1 MPNVIVI
8 GDKCTDKYIFGET
21 TRLSPEQPV
30 PVLDQTTIEERPG
43 MAANVEVNLKAFGV
57 NTVLLSQREQIS
69 KTRFIDT
76 NSGYQL
82 MRLDE
87 TPKVGRIANA
97 ELKMALMHMN
107 PDAIVIS
114 DYDKGYI
121 TEDDLWH
128 LCHNFNRPVFVDT
141 KKRRLFQK
149 DNVFWKINKKEYNDL
164 DKDHLP
170 NDTHL
175 IVTLGSAGATWAG
188 TKFLP
193 QVVKVFDVC
202 GAGDTF
208 MAALVYEFLKTQNM
222 QKSIDLANRA
232 AAISVTHPGAYYLN
246 QDDIESLYGARNG
259 QDSSKQSGLDA
270 PEITSLVERTYM

>member
-1 MPNVIVI
+1 MANVIVI
-8 GDKCTDKYIFGET
+8 GDKCTDKYVFGET

-30 PVLDQTTIEERPG
+30 PVLDQTRIEERPG
-43 MAANVEVNLKAFGV
+43 MAANTELNLKAFGI
-57 NTVLLSQREQIS
+57 NTVLLSQREQIT

-87 TPKVGRIANA
+87 TPEVGRIANA
-97 ELKMALMHMN
+97 ELKMAMMHMN

-114 DYDKGYI
+114 DYDKGYLND
-121 TEDDLWH
+121 DDLWN

-141 KKRRLFQK
+141 KKRSLFHK
-149 DNVFWKINKKEYNDL
+149 DNVFWKINKKEYDL
-164 DKDHLP
+164 LDRDHMP
-170 NDTHL
+170 NNTHL
-175 IVTLGSAGATWAG
+175 IVTLGSRGVMWNG
-188 TKFLP
+188 LVFQP
-193 QVVKVFDVC
+193 QLVKVFDVC

-208 MAALVYEFLKTQNM
+208 LAALVYEFLKTSNM

-246 QDDIESLYGARNG
+246 KQDIESLYGGIDG
-259 QDSSKQSGLDA
+259 QTNSQQSGSDA
-270 PEITSLVERTYM
+270 HEIAGLVKRTYM

>member
-1 MPNVIVI
+1 MHNVIVI
-8 GDKCTDKYIFGET
+8 GDKCTDKYVFGET

-30 PVLDQTTIEERPG
+30 PVLDQTRIEERPG
-43 MAANVEVNLKAFGV
+43 MAGNTELNLKAFGV
-57 NTVLLSQREQIS
+57 NTVLLSQRESIT
-69 KTRFIDT
+69 KTRFVDT

-87 TPKVGRIANA
+87 TPQVSRIANA
-97 ELKMALMHMN
+97 ELKMAMMHLN

-121 TEDDLWH
+121 NDDDLWH

-149 DNVFWKINKKEYNDL
+149 DNVYWKINKKEYDDL
-164 DKDHLP
+164 IQDHLP
-170 NDTHL
+170 NLSNL
-175 IVTLGSAGATWAG
+175 IVTLGSAGASWNG
-188 TKFLP
+188 MIFKP

-208 MAALVYEFLKTQNM
+208 LAALVYEFLKTKNM
-222 QKSIDLANRA
+222 QTAIEFANKA
-232 AAISVTHPGAYYLN
+232 AAIAVTHPGAYHLTKK
-246 QDDIESLYGARNG
+246 DIESLYE
-259 QDSSKQSGLDA
+259 K
-270 PEITSLVERTYM
+270 V

>member
-1 MPNVIVI
+1 MANVIVI
-8 GDKCTDKYIFGET
+8 GDKCTDKYVFGTT

-30 PVLDQTTIEERPG
+30 PVLDQTRIEERPG
-43 MAANVEVNLKAFGV
+43 MAGNTELNLQAFGI
-57 NTVLLSQREQIS
+57 NTVLLSQRELIT
-69 KTRFIDT
+69 KTRFVDT

-87 TPKVGRIANA
+87 TPEVGRIANA
-97 ELKMALMHMN
+97 ELKMAMMHMN

-121 TEDDLWH
+121 TDDDLWH
-128 LCHNFNRPVFVDT
+128 LCNNFNRPVFVDT
-141 KKRRLFQK
+141 KKRSLFHK

-170 NDTHL
+170 NDSHL
-175 IVTLGSAGATWAG
+175 IVTLGCDGALWAG
-188 TKFLP
+188 MKFLP

-208 MAALVYEFLKTQNM
+208 MAALVYEFLKTSNM

-232 AAISVTHPGAYYLN
+232 AAISVTHPGAYYLSQN
-246 QDDIESLYGARNG
+246 DIETLYGGGNG
-259 QDSSKQSGLDA
+259 KTSIQQSGSDA
-270 PEITSLVERTYM
+270 PTITGVVA

>member
-1 MPNVIVI
+1 MHIVIVI
-8 GDKCTDKYIFGET
+8 GDKCTDKYVFGET

-30 PVLDQTTIEERPG
+30 PVLDQTRIEERPG
-43 MAANVEVNLKAFGV
+43 MAGNTELNLKAFGV
-57 NTVLLSQREQIS
+57 NTVLLSQRESIT
-69 KTRFIDT
+69 KTRFVDT

-87 TPKVGRIANA
+87 TPQVSRIANA
-97 ELKMALMHMN
+97 ELKMAMMHLN

-121 TEDDLWH
+121 NDDDLWH

-149 DNVFWKINKKEYNDL
+149 DNVYWKINKKEYDDL
-164 DKDHLP
+164 IQDHLP
-170 NDTHL
+170 NLSNL
-175 IVTLGSAGATWAG
+175 IVTLGSAGASWNG
-188 TKFLP
+188 MIFKP

-208 MAALVYEFLKTQNM
+208 LAALVYEFLKTKNM
-222 QKSIDLANRA
+222 QTAIEFANKA
-232 AAISVTHPGAYYLN
+232 AAIAVTHPGAYHLTKK
-246 QDDIESLYGARNG
+246 DIESLYE
-259 QDSSKQSGLDA
+259 K
-270 PEITSLVERTYM
+270 V

>member
-8 GDKCTDKYIFGET
+8 GDKCTDKYVFGET

-30 PVLDQTTIEERPG
+30 PVLDQTRIEERPG
-43 MAANVEVNLKAFGV
+43 MAANVEINLKAFGV
-57 NTVLLSQREQIS
+57 NTVLLSQREQIT

-76 NSGYQL
+76 RSGYQL

-114 DYDKGYI
+114 DYDKGYLSD
-121 TEDDLWH
+121 EDLWH
-128 LCHNFNRPVFVDT
+128 ICNNINRPVFVDT

-149 DNVFWKINKKEYNDL
+149 DNVYWKINRKEYDDL
-164 DKDHLP
+164 IQDHIP
-170 NDTHL
+170 NNSHL
-175 IVTLGSAGATWAG
+175 IVTLGSDGASWNG
-188 TKFLP
+188 LIFKP
-193 QVVKVFDVC
+193 EIVKVFDVC

-208 MAALVYEFLKTQNM
+208 LSALVYQFLQTENM
-222 QKSIDLANRA
+222 QEAIIYANKA
-232 AAISVTHPGAYYLN
+232 AAISVTHPGAYHLSN
-246 QDDIESLYGARNG
+246 KDIVSIGG
-259 QDSSKQSGLDA
+259 KK
-270 PEITSLVERTYM
+270 

>member
-57 NTVLLSQREQIS
+57 NTLLLSQREVIT
-69 KTRFIDT
+69 KTRFVDT
-76 NSGYQL
+76 NSGYQF

-87 TPKVGRIANA
+87 TPEVTPITSA
-97 ELKMALMHMN
+97 EVKMALMHIN

-121 TEDDLWH
+121 SDENLWL
-128 LCHNFNRPVFVDT
+128 LCNNINRPVFVDT

-149 DNVFWKINKKEYNDL
+149 DNVYWKINKKEYDDL
-164 DKDHLP
+164 IQDHLP
-170 NDTHL
+170 NDSHL
-175 IVTLGSAGATWAG
+175 IVTLGSDGASWNG
-188 TKFLP
+188 LIFKP
-193 QVVKVFDVC
+193 EPVKVFDVC

-208 MAALVYEFLKTQNM
+208 MASLVYKFLKTKDM
-222 QKSIDLANRA
+222 GASIEFANKA
-232 AAISVTHPGAYYLN
+232 AAISVTHPGAYHLN
-246 QDDIESLYGARNG
+246 QQDIKSIGE
-259 QDSSKQSGLDA
+259 
-270 PEITSLVERTYM
+270 

>member
-1 MPNVIVI
+1 MSNVIVI
-8 GDKCTDKYIFGET
+8 GDKCTDKYIFGECS
-21 TRLSPEQPV
+21 RLSPEQPV
-30 PVLDQTTIEERPG
+30 PVLDKTRIEERPG
-43 MAANVEVNLKAFGV
+43 MAGNTELNLKAFGI
-57 NTVLLSQREQIS
+57 NTILLSQRELIT
-69 KTRFIDT
+69 KTRFVDT

-87 TPKVGRIANA
+87 TPEVSRIANA
-97 ELKMALMHMN
+97 EVKMAMMHMN

-121 TEDDLWH
+121 TDDDLWH
-128 LCHNFNRPVFVDT
+128 LCHNFNIPVFVDT
-141 KKRRLFQK
+141 KKRRLFHK

-170 NDTHL
+170 NDSHL
-175 IVTLGSAGATWAG
+175 IVTLGSAGAIWAG

-208 MAALVYEFLKTQNM
+208 MAALVYEFLKTKNM

-232 AAISVTHPGAYYLN
+232 AAISVTHPGAYYLSQN
-246 QDDIESLYGARNG
+246 DIESLYGGGDG
-259 QDSSKQSGLDA
+259 QVNSKQIRSNA
-270 PEITSLVERTYM
+270 PQVTGVVA

>member
-1 MPNVIVI
+1 MANVIVI
-8 GDKCTDKYIFGET
+8 GDKCTDKYVFGET

-30 PVLDQTTIEERPG
+30 PVLDQTRIEERPG
-43 MAANVEVNLKAFGV
+43 MAGNTELNLKAFGV
-57 NTVLLSQREQIS
+57 NTVLLSQREPIT
-69 KTRFIDT
+69 KTRFVDT

-87 TPKVGRIANA
+87 TPKVSRIANA
-97 ELKMALMHMN
+97 EVKMAMMHMN

-121 TEDDLWH
+121 SDDDLWH

-141 KKRRLFQK
+141 KKRRLFHK
-149 DNVFWKINKKEYNDL
+149 DNVFWKINKKEYDL
-164 DKDHLP
+164 LDRDHMP

-175 IVTLGSAGATWAG
+175 IVTLGSRGVMWSGFT
-188 TKFLP
+188 FQP

-208 MAALVYEFLKTQNM
+208 LAALVYEFLKTSNM

-246 QDDIESLYGARNG
+246 QDDIETLYGGGNG
-259 QDSSKQSGLDA
+259 KTSIQQSGSDA
-270 PEITSLVERTYM
+270 PTITGVVA

>member
-1 MPNVIVI
+1 MANVIVI
-8 GDKCTDKYIFGET
+8 GDKCTDKYVFGET

-30 PVLDQTTIEERPG
+30 PVLDQTRIEERPG
-43 MAANVEVNLKAFGV
+43 MAGNTELNLKAFGI
-57 NTVLLSQREQIS
+57 NTVLLSQREQIT

-87 TPKVGRIANA
+87 TPQVSRIANA
-97 ELKMALMHMN
+97 EVKMAMMHMN

-121 TEDDLWH
+121 NDDDLWH

-149 DNVFWKINKKEYNDL
+149 DNVYWKINRKEYDDL
-164 DKDHLP
+164 IQDHIP
-170 NDTHL
+170 DDSHL
-175 IVTLGSAGATWAG
+175 IVTLGSDGASWNG
-188 TKFLP
+188 LIFKP
-193 QVVKVFDVC
+193 EIVKVFDVC

-208 MAALVYEFLKTQNM
+208 LAALVYEFLKTSNM
-222 QKSIDLANRA
+222 QTAIEFANRA

-246 QDDIESLYGARNG
+246 QDDIKSLFGGGNG
-259 QDSSKQSGLDA
+259 QVNRQQSRSDA
-270 PEITSLVERTYM
+270 LQATGVAKRTHM

>member
-1 MPNVIVI
+1 MANVIVI
-8 GDKCTDKYIFGET
+8 GDKCTDKYIFGECN
-21 TRLSPEQPV
+21 RLSPEQPV
-30 PVLDQTTIEERPG
+30 PVLDQTKIEERPG
-43 MAANVEVNLKAFGV
+43 MAGNTELNLQAFGI
-57 NTVLLSQREQIS
+57 NTVLLSQRELIT
-69 KTRFIDT
+69 KTRFVDT

-97 ELKMALMHMN
+97 ELKMAMMHMN

-121 TEDDLWH
+121 TDDDLWH
-128 LCHNFNRPVFVDT
+128 LCNNFNRPVFVDT
-141 KKRRLFQK
+141 KKRRLFHK
-149 DNVFWKINKKEYNDL
+149 DNVFWKINKKEYDLL

-170 NDTHL
+170 NDSHL
-175 IVTLGSAGATWAG
+175 IVTLGSDGALWSG
-188 TKFLP
+188 MKFLP

-208 MAALVYEFLKTQNM
+208 MAALVYEFLKTKNM

-246 QDDIESLYGARNG
+246 QDDIESLFGGGNG
-259 QDSSKQSGLDA
+259 QVNSQQSRSDA
-270 PEITSLVERTYM
+270 LQATGVAKRTHM

>member
-1 MPNVIVI
+1 MTNVIVI
-8 GDKCTDKYIFGET
+8 GDKCTDKYVFGET

-30 PVLDQTTIEERPG
+30 PVLDQTRIEERPG
-43 MAANVEVNLKAFGV
+43 MAANTELNLKAFGI
-57 NTVLLSQREQIS
+57 NTVLLSQREQIT

-87 TPKVGRIANA
+87 TPQVSRIANA
-97 ELKMALMHMN
+97 ELKMAMMHMN

-121 TEDDLWH
+121 NDDDLWN
-128 LCHNFNRPVFVDT
+128 LCHNLNRPVFVDT
-141 KKRRLFQK
+141 KKRRLFHK
-149 DNVFWKINKKEYNDL
+149 ENVFWKINKKEYDLL

-175 IVTLGSAGATWAG
+175 IVTLGNRGVMWNGLT
-188 TKFLP
+188 FQP

-208 MAALVYEFLKTQNM
+208 LSALVYEFLKTKDM

-246 QDDIESLYGARNG
+246 KNDIESLYGGENE
-259 QDSSKQSGLDA
+259 S
-270 PEITSLVERTYM
+270 

>member
-1 MPNVIVI
+1 
-8 GDKCTDKYIFGET
+8 
-21 TRLSPEQPV
+21 
-30 PVLDQTTIEERPG
+30 
-43 MAANVEVNLKAFGV
+43 MAGNTELNLQAFGI
-57 NTVLLSQREQIS
+57 NTVLLSQRELIT
-69 KTRFIDT
+69 KTRFVDT

-97 ELKMALMHMN
+97 ELKMAMMHMN

-121 TEDDLWH
+121 TDDDLWH
-128 LCHNFNRPVFVDT
+128 LCNNFNRPVFVDT
-141 KKRRLFQK
+141 KKRRLFHK

-170 NDTHL
+170 NDSHL
-175 IVTLGSAGATWAG
+175 IVTLGSAGAIWAG

-208 MAALVYEFLKTQNM
+208 MAALVYEFLKTKNM

-232 AAISVTHPGAYYLN
+232 AAISVTHPGAYYLSQN
-246 QDDIESLYGARNG
+246 DIETLYGGGNG
-259 QDSSKQSGLDA
+259 KTSIQQSGSDA
-270 PEITSLVERTYM
+270 PTITGVVA

>member
-1 MPNVIVI
+1 MHNVIVI
-8 GDKCTDKYIFGET
+8 GDKCTDKYVFGKT

-30 PVLDQTTIEERPG
+30 PVLDQTRIEERPG
-43 MAANVEVNLKAFGV
+43 MAGNTELNLQAFGV
-57 NTVLLSQREQIS
+57 NTVLLSQRESIT
-69 KTRFIDT
+69 KTRFVDT

-87 TPKVGRIANA
+87 TPKVSRIANA
-97 ELKMALMHMN
+97 EVKMAMMHMN

-121 TEDDLWH
+121 TDDDLWH

-170 NDTHL
+170 NDSHL
-175 IVTLGSAGATWAG
+175 IVTLGSAGAMWAG
-188 TKFLP
+188 MKFLP

-208 MAALVYEFLKTQNM
+208 MAALVYEFLKTKNM

-246 QDDIESLYGARNG
+246 QKDIESLYGALDEKVGSNAL
-259 QDSSKQSGLDA
+259 SSSSVVA
-270 PEITSLVERTYM
+270 

>member
-8 GDKCTDKYIFGET
+8 GDKCTDKYVFGKT

-30 PVLDQTTIEERPG
+30 PVLDQTRIEERPG
-43 MAANVEVNLKAFGV
+43 MAANVEVNLKAFGID
-57 NTVLLSQREQIS
+57 TLLLSQREEIT

-87 TPKVGRIANA
+87 TPQVGRIANA
-97 ELKMALMHMN
+97 ELKMAMIHMN

-121 TEDDLWH
+121 NDDDLWH
-128 LCHNFNRPVFVDT
+128 LCNNFNRPVFVDT
-141 KKRRLFQK
+141 KKRRLFHR
-149 DNVFWKINKKEYNDL
+149 DNVFWKINKKEYDLL

-175 IVTLGSAGATWAG
+175 IVTLGNDGALWAG
-188 TKFLP
+188 MKFLP

-246 QDDIESLYGARNG
+246 QDDIETLYGGGNG
-259 QDSSKQSGLDA
+259 KTSIQQSGSDA
-270 PEITSLVERTYM
+270 PTITGVVA

>member
-1 MPNVIVI
+1 MHNVIVI
-8 GDKCTDKYIFGET
+8 GDKCTDKYVFGET

-30 PVLDQTTIEERPG
+30 PVLDQTRIEERPG
-43 MAANVEVNLKAFGV
+43 MAGNTELNLKAFGV
-57 NTVLLSQREQIS
+57 NTVLLSQRETIT
-69 KTRFIDT
+69 KTRFVDT

-87 TPKVGRIANA
+87 TPQVSRIANA
-97 ELKMALMHMN
+97 ELKMAMMHLN

-121 TEDDLWH
+121 NDDDLWH

-149 DNVFWKINKKEYNDL
+149 DNVYWKINKKEYDDL
-164 DKDHLP
+164 IQDHLP
-170 NDTHL
+170 NLSNL
-175 IVTLGSAGATWAG
+175 IVTLGSAGASWNG
-188 TKFLP
+188 MIFKP

-208 MAALVYEFLKTQNM
+208 LAALVYEFLKTKNM
-222 QKSIDLANRA
+222 QTAIEFANKA
-232 AAISVTHPGAYYLN
+232 AAIAVTHPGAYHLTKK
-246 QDDIESLYGARNG
+246 DIESLYE
-259 QDSSKQSGLDA
+259 K
-270 PEITSLVERTYM
+270 V

>member
-1 MPNVIVI
+1 MHNVIVI
-8 GDKCTDKYIFGET
+8 GDKCTDKYVFGET

-30 PVLDQTTIEERPG
+30 PVLDQTRIEERPG
-43 MAANVEVNLKAFGV
+43 MAGNTELNLKAFGV
-57 NTVLLSQREQIS
+57 NTVLLSQRETIT
-69 KTRFIDT
+69 KTRFVDT

-87 TPKVGRIANA
+87 TPQVSRIANA
-97 ELKMALMHMN
+97 ELKMAMMHLN

-121 TEDDLWH
+121 NDDDLWH

-149 DNVFWKINKKEYNDL
+149 DNVYWKINKKEYDDL
-164 DKDHLP
+164 IQDHLP
-170 NDTHL
+170 NLSNL
-175 IVTLGSAGATWAG
+175 IVTLGSAGASWNG
-188 TKFLP
+188 MIFKP

-208 MAALVYEFLKTQNM
+208 LAALVYEFLNTKNM
-222 QKSIDLANRA
+222 QTAIEFANKA
-232 AAISVTHPGAYYLN
+232 AAIAVTHPGAYHLTKK
-246 QDDIESLYGARNG
+246 DIESLYE
-259 QDSSKQSGLDA
+259 K
-270 PEITSLVERTYM
+270 V